1 LHKILLISY
10 KLITVLASWSLV
22 NAELSLSLVLRIVG
36 RQVEQFFPSL
46 RIELAMDEQR
56 DRLPLV
62 TDVESVEPH
71 EMVLP
76 QDAQDLLKAEIL
88 RV

>member
-1 LHKILLISY
+1 
-10 KLITVLASWSLV
+10 
-22 NAELSLSLVLRIVG
+22 
-36 RQVEQFFPSL
+36 
-46 RIELAMDEQR
+46 MDEQR